1 MNSASPGTPEGT
13 YEKGAFILSYQL
25 NVYNMDVI
33 GLFAANAAE
42 IKASLVP
49 CTEMALNS
57 REYFDQRFA
66 HVDATLAR
74 LETLC
79 AARLD
84 LELAQNRLEAA
95 VIASAARLE
104 ELQRLLGQR
113 KSDAAV
119 QCDLSPACQ
128 HQASKRA
135 KQC

>member
-1 MNSASPGTPEGT
+1 MGG
-13 YEKGAFILSYQL
+13 
-25 NVYNMDVI
+25 I
-33 GLFAANAAE
+33 GLLAANAAE

-74 LETLC
+74 LEALC

-84 LELAQNRLEAA
+84 LELAQDRLEAA
-95 VIASAARLE
+95 VIAAAARLD

-119 QCDLSPACQ
+119 QCELLSTSKPP
-128 HQASKRA
+128 ASKRS
-135 KQC
+135 KTC

>member
-1 MNSASPGTPEGT
+1 
-13 YEKGAFILSYQL
+13 
-25 NVYNMDVI
+25 MDVI

-66 HVDATLAR
+66 RVDATLAR

-84 LELAQNRLEAA
+84 LERAQDRLEAA
-95 VIASAARLE
+95 VIASDARVE
-104 ELQRLLGQR
+104 ELQRLLQKQ

-119 QCDLSPACQ
+119 QCDPTSLASQQP
-128 HQASKRA
+128 ASKRA
-135 KQC
+135 KNC